1 MFEIQYMIQNK
12 KRLVVMSL
20 ILLVL
25 GIVAIIILSRI
36 NKSLQVE
43 KSGSAQ
49 NEDYDI
55 IIASVEKPFFVDL
68 TVNISTGYQ
77 WQANFDTELLTLNK
91 VSFKQQIEG
100 NQVGQEQIQ
109 LFEFQPLTKA
119 ETSIIFQY
127 VKPWEADTPPVNTKT
142 YKITIK

>member
-1 MFEIQYMIQNK
+1 MFNEVPNK

-25 GIVAIIILSRI
+25 GIVAIIILGSI
-36 NKSLQVE
+36 NRSLQVE
-43 KSGSAQ
+43 KRGSAQ
-49 NEDYDI
+49 NEDYDL
-55 IIASVEKPFFVDL
+55 IIASVEKPFYVDL

-77 WQANFDTELLTLNK
+77 WQANFDTELLKLNN
-91 VSFKQQIEG
+91 VSFKQKVNG
-100 NQVGQEQIQ
+100 DQVGQEQVQ

-127 VKPWEADTPPVNTKT
+127 VKPWETDTTPSDTKT

>member
-1 MFEIQYMIQNK
+1 MMFNTVPNK
-12 KRLVVMSL
+12 KRLVVMSS

-25 GIVAIIILSRI
+25 GIVAIIILGSI
-36 NKSLQVE
+36 NRSLQVE

-55 IIASVEKPFFVDL
+55 IIASVEKPFYVDL

-77 WQANFDTELLTLNK
+77 WQANFDTELLKLNN
-91 VSFKQQIEG
+91 VSFKQEVG
-100 NQVGQEQIQ
+100 GDQVGQEQIQ

-127 VKPWEADTPPVNTKT
+127 VKPWEADTPPVDTKT